1 VTSVVELTLV
11 NGERRTLSLPSHTG
25 SLSAALGRLHDWI
38 ETDEGSWIQKQFVVE
53 VRLRAE
59 TEQPLGSRS
68 ELRQLEAA
76 AQRLADQ
83 AG

>member
-1 VTSVVELTLV
+1 VTAVVELTLL
-11 NGERRTLSLPSHTG
+11 NGDRRTLSLPSHTG

-38 ETDEGSWIQKQFVVE
+38 ETDDGSWVQKQFVVE

-59 TEQPLGSRS
+59 TGEPAGSRS
-68 ELRQLEAA
+68 ERRQLEAA
-76 AQRLADQ
+76 SQPFADQ